1 MGHALG
7 EFEQI
12 ILLALVR
19 LGPDA
24 YGVTIL
30 REIEL
35 RTGRR
40 VAIGAVYTSLARLE
54 KKGYVAHHVGPPTP
68 ERGGRRKKFYQL
80 EPAGARALSQ
90 SFEALTAMIEDASP
104 SPATGGIRRK

>member
-1 MGHALG
+1 MTPTLG

-12 ILLALVR
+12 VLLALVR
-19 LGPDA
+19 LGDAA

-40 VAIGAVYTSLARLE
+40 ASLGAIYTTLARLAA
-54 KKGYVAHHVGPPTP
+54 KGYVAHRLGEPTP
-68 ERGGRRKKFYQL
+68 ERGGRRKKFYRL
-80 EPAGARALSQ
+80 EPRGARVLAHSV
-90 SFEALTAMIEDASP
+90 EALANMIEAP
-104 SPATGGIRRK
+104 GGEPEALR